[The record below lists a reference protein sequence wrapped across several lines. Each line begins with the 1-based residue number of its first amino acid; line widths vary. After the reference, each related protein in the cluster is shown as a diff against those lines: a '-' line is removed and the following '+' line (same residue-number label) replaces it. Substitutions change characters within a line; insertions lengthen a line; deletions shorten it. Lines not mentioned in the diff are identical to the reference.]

1 MQQLALVQGRVH
13 VLLHVAVALA
23 LQVRILLVIE
33 QLGQNELFDSRIAS
47 FLLQWD
53 VKQLVLVRFV
63 VLTNAQAVE
72 ILIIQV
78 AERLNDQLLAQLLVF
93 AMLEVGVED
102 EADAPLL
109 DDMVTQADLDPL
121 HVLLETVD
129 GLVQQLRLDQTLDIY
144 LGNMRRC

>member
-1 MQQLALVQGRVH
+1 MSGTH
-13 VLLHVAVALA
+13 VKSV
-23 LQVRILLVIE
+23 VRIALDDTDHVDHACTTEHFQRLL
-33 QLGQNELFDSRIAS
+33 S
-47 FLLQWD
+47 
-53 VKQLVLVRFV
+53 
-63 VLTNAQAVE
+63 
-72 ILIIQV
+72 
-78 AERLNDQLLAQLLVF
+78 
-93 AMLEVGVED
+93 MLEVGVED